1 MAGERKGKS
10 GDKWRPDAPPSH
22 APLSPSPGVGRPV
35 ANRPASTPPPRIP
48 PIRHT
53 PQEEVFVGEEAAAP
67 ARRWLQMPAWLLS
80 LIVHLAVL
88 LVLLLFPVQQVID
101 SALQIVGSL
110 AGGDADGGQFEL
122 SPDMGDQLEQFEAE
136 VADAQPLEV
145 PLETGLMESIALPK
159 LDLPVDATASL
170 AGLKAISMGFAG
182 RAGQMRSALLES
194 YGGTQATEA
203 AVARGLSWLVKQ
215 QRSDGSWSLRGP
227 YEDGG
232 VNENIAAATAM
243 ALLAFAGAGNTH
255 QEGQYKEDV
264 DEGLRYLLKLQ
275 SDDGFFAAKSPDR
288 QRAYAQAQCTIV
300 LCELLA
306 MSKDPALREPAQ
318 RAIDYAI
325 YAQSPQGGWRYY
337 PREDSDLS
345 VTGWYVMALIS
356 GQMAGLTI
364 DSEVM
369 ERVTKFLNEVQVA
382 DGALYRYVAREDPKL
397 SMTAEGLLCRE
408 YLGWAQDD
416 PRLQQGISAILM
428 RKVDFSG
435 KDRESPNYYY
445 WYYATQALHHAGGD
459 AWTEWNN
466 VMREALP
473 AAQVKGAEGEREA
486 GSWDP
491 KGDPW
496 GVSGGRLY
504 STCFAI
510 YCLEVYYRHLPIYD
524 FR

>member
-1 MAGERKGKS
+1 
-10 GDKWRPDAPPSH
+10 
-22 APLSPSPGVGRPV
+22 
-35 ANRPASTPPPRIP
+35 
-48 PIRHT
+48 
-53 PQEEVFVGEEAAAP
+53 
-67 ARRWLQMPAWLLS
+67 
-80 LIVHLAVL
+80 
-88 LVLLLFPVQQVID
+88 
-101 SALQIVGSL
+101 
-110 AGGDADGGQFEL
+110 
-122 SPDMGDQLEQFEAE
+122 
-136 VADAQPLEV
+136 
-145 PLETGLMESIALPK
+145 
-159 LDLPVDATASL
+159 
-170 AGLKAISMGFAG
+170 
-182 RAGQMRSALLES
+182 
-194 YGGTQATEA
+194 
-203 AVARGLSWLVKQ
+203 
-215 QRSDGSWSLRGP
+215 
-227 YEDGG
+227 
-232 VNENIAAATAM
+232 
-243 ALLAFAGAGNTH
+243 
-255 QEGQYKEDV
+255 
-264 DEGLRYLLKLQ
+264 
-275 SDDGFFAAKSPDR
+275 
-288 QRAYAQAQCTIV
+288 
-300 LCELLA
+300 
-306 MSKDPALREPAQ
+306 
-318 RAIDYAI
+318 
-325 YAQSPQGGWRYY
+325 
-337 PREDSDLS
+337 
-345 VTGWYVMALIS
+345 
-356 GQMAGLTI
+356 LTI

-473 AAQVKGAEGEREA
+473 AAQVKGAEGEKEA

>member
-1 MAGERKGKS
+1 MAGERKGKP
-10 GDKWRPDAPPSH
+10 GDPWRSERPPVSSRRVPPSL
-22 APLSPSPGVGRPV
+22 ATASSSAVSGR
-35 ANRPASTPPPRIP
+35 SQLP
-48 PIRHT
+48 PIRHS
-53 PQEEVFVGEEAAAP
+53 PDQPPSLEESATGSVIP
-67 ARRWLQMPAWLLS
+67 WLQIPAWLLS

-88 LVLLLFPVQQVID
+88 LVLLLFPVQQVFE

-110 AGGDADGGQFEL
+110 AAGDSDGGQFEL
-122 SPDMGDQLEQFEAE
+122 SPDMGDQMEQFEAE
-136 VADAQPLEV
+136 VAETQPADV
-145 PLETGLMESIALPK
+145 PLETGLMESIERPK
-159 LDLPVDATASL
+159 LDLPIDTKANL
-170 AGLKAISMGFAG
+170 RGLKAISMGLSG
-182 RAGQMRSALLES
+182 RNGATRSALLES
-194 YGGTQATEA
+194 YGGTAKTEA
-203 AVARGLSWLVKQ
+203 AVAEGLKWLVKQ
-215 QRSDGSWSLRGP
+215 QRADGSWSLRGP

-232 VNENIAAATAM
+232 VNENIPAATAM
-243 ALLAFAGAGNTH
+243 ALLALAGAGNTH
-255 QEGQYKEDV
+255 REGLHQQDV

-306 MSKDPALREPAQ
+306 MSKDPTLREPAQ
-318 RAIDYAI
+318 KAIDYAV
-325 YAQSPQGGWRYY
+325 YAQSERGGWRYY

-364 DSEVM
+364 DSEVL

-382 DGALYRYVAREDPKL
+382 DGSLYRYVAREDPKL

-428 RKVDFSG
+428 RKIDFSG

-459 AWTEWNN
+459 AWTEWND

-473 AAQVKGAEGEREA
+473 AAQVKGDPSQKEI